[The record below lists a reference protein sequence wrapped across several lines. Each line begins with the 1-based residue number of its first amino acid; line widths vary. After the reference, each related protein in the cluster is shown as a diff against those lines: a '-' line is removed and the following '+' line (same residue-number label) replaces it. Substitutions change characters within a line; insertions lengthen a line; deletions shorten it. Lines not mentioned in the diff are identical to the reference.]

1 MSDLLEFN
9 HHGIRFL
16 YPGNW
21 SVEEEGYL
29 EGKHSVTAQSPS
41 GAFWTVSL
49 HPRHADPKGMVEA
62 AVTAMRQEYDSLEW
76 EPYSWSVEGWRMVG
90 AEMNFFY
97 LDLVCVSRVL
107 AVSTDRGTFVFFCQ
121 AVDRDF
127 ETLDR
132 VFQALTASCLSFIPK
147 LSYWG

>member
-1 MSDLLEFN
+1 MSEPLEFH

-16 YPGNW
+16 YPTNW

-29 EGKHSVTAQSPS
+29 EGKHSVTAYSPT

-49 HPRHADPKGMVEA
+49 HPRHAEPQGMVEA

-76 EPYSWSVEGWRMVG
+76 EPYVRSVGDWELVG

-97 LDLVCVSRVL
+97 LDLVCVSRVQ
-107 AVSTDRGTFVFFCQ
+107 AVRTDRGTFVFFCQ
-121 AVDRDF
+121 AADRDF

-132 VFQALTASCLSFIPK
+132 VFQALTASCLSYIPK
-147 LSYWG
+147 LSFWE